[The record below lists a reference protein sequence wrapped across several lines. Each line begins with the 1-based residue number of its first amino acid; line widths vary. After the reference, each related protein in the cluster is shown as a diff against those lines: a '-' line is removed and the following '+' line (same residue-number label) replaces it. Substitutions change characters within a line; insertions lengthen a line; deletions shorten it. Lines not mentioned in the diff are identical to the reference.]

1 MKKILLLLAILIF
14 GNSVF
19 AQLDNNN
26 LAIDEL
32 SGKITDG
39 ARIISTGV
47 PLLIIAPDARSGA
60 MGDVGVASTPDANS
74 VHWNAAK
81 LAFMDKNAGVSFTYS
96 PWLREIVSDI
106 ELLYLGSYY
115 KLNDRSTLGAS
126 LTYFSLG
133 AIDFFDQEGYATGTY
148 KPNEFAVDLAYTMK
162 LNNNLAISLTGRY
175 IRSDLTQ
182 GQNVGTTQTHAANAG
197 AADLGVYYQKAIKAV
212 HPTQFAL
219 GAQVSNL
226 GSKISY
232 SDNMDSEFLPANL
245 RLGGRYTTQFDQFN
259 EISLMLDFNKLL
271 VPTPPVYDSVGNIF
285 AGLDPNVGVF
295 QGVIQSFYDAPNG
308 FKEEI
313 QEISLSLGAE
323 YWYNKVLAVRAGYF
337 YEAKNKGARQYLT
350 LGAGIK
356 YNVMGLD
363 ISYLIATGQ
372 LNNNPLKNTL
382 RVGLS
387 FDLQSDKQSSYE
399 NNSQKET
406 QQIKQKDPQQALE
419 KKNTK

>member
-1 MKKILLLLAILIF
+1 MKKILLVVAILLLS
-14 GNSVF
+14 NSIF

-32 SGKITDG
+32 SGKVIDG
-39 ARIISTGV
+39 NRIISTGV

-74 VHWNAAK
+74 LHWNAAK
-81 LAFMDKNAGVSFTYS
+81 LAFMQNQTGVSFTYS
-96 PWLREIVSDI
+96 PWLRELVSDI
-106 ELLYLGSYY
+106 ELLYLGGYY
-115 KLNDRSTLGAS
+115 KVNERSTLGAS

-133 AIDFFDQEGYATGTY
+133 AIDFFDQEGMATGTY
-148 KPNEFAVDLAYTMK
+148 KPNEFAMDLAYTMK
-162 LNNNLAISLTGRY
+162 LNENFAISLTGRY

-197 AADLGVYYQKAIKAV
+197 AADLGLYYQKAIKAV
-212 HPTQFAL
+212 RPSEYAL
-219 GAQVSNL
+219 GLQISNL

-245 RLGGRYTTQFDQFN
+245 RLGGRYTTQLDQFN
-259 EISLMLDFNKLL
+259 EISIMMDFNKLL
-271 VPTPPVYDSVGNIF
+271 VPTPPVYNDSTGAIF
-285 AGLDPNVGVF
+285 AGMDPNVGVF
-295 QGVIQSFYDAPNG
+295 QGAIQSFYDAPNG

-313 QEISLSLGAE
+313 QEISLSIGAE
-323 YWYNKVLAVRAGYF
+323 YWYNKVLALRAGYF

-363 ISYLIATGQ
+363 ISYLIATSA

-382 RVGLS
+382 RVGLN
-387 FDLQSDKQSSYE
+387 FDL
-399 NNSQKET
+399 
-406 QQIKQKDPQQALE
+406 
-419 KKNTK
+419 

>member
-1 MKKILLLLAILIF
+1 MKKILLLIAIILIS
-14 GNSVF
+14 NNIF
-19 AQLDNNN
+19 AQLDNDN
-26 LAIDEL
+26 LEIDQL
-32 SGKITDG
+32 SGKVTDG

-60 MGDVGVASTPDANS
+60 MGDVGAASTPDANS

-81 LAFMDKNAGVSFTYS
+81 LAFMENNAGVSFTYS
-96 PWLREIVSDI
+96 PWLRELVSDI
-106 ELLYLGSYY
+106 ELLYLGGYY
-115 KLNDRSTLGAS
+115 KLNERSTLGAS

-133 AIDFFDQEGYATGTY
+133 AIDFFDQEGMATGTY
-148 KPNEFAVDLAYTMK
+148 KPNEFAMDLAYTMK
-162 LNNNLAISLTGRY
+162 LNENFAISLTGRY

-197 AADLGVYYQKAIKAV
+197 AADLGLYYQKAIKAEK
-212 HPTQFAL
+212 PSEYAL
-219 GAQVSNL
+219 GLQISNL

-245 RLGGRYTTQFDQFN
+245 RIGGRYSMDLDQFN
-259 EISLMLDFNKLL
+259 KISFMMDLNKLL
-271 VPTPPVYDSVGNIF
+271 VPTPPVYDTLGYIF
-285 AGLDPNVGVF
+285 AGMDPNVGVF
-295 QGVIQSFYDAPNG
+295 QGAIQSFYDAPNG

-313 QEISLSLGAE
+313 QEISLSVGAE
-323 YWYNKVLAVRAGYF
+323 YWYNKVLALRAGYF

-382 RVGLS
+382 RVGLN
-387 FDLQSDKQSSYE
+387 FDL
-399 NNSQKET
+399 
-406 QQIKQKDPQQALE
+406 
-419 KKNTK
+419 

>member
-1 MKKILLLLAILIF
+1 MKKALLLLALLIF

-19 AQLDNNN
+19 AQLDNDN
-26 LAIDEL
+26 LDIDEL

-47 PLLIIAPDARSGA
+47 PLLIIAPDARSGS
-60 MGDVGVASTPDANS
+60 MGDVGAASTPDANS
-74 VHWNAAK
+74 IHWNAAK
-81 LAFMDKNAGVSFTYS
+81 LAFMENNAGVSFTYS
-96 PWLREIVSDI
+96 PWLRELVSDI

-115 KLNDRSTLGAS
+115 KLNERSTLGAS

-133 AIDFFDQEGYATGTY
+133 AIDFFDQEGMATGTY
-148 KPNEFAVDLAYTMK
+148 KPNEFAMDLAYTMK
-162 LNNNLAISLTGRY
+162 LNDNLAISLTGRY

-182 GQNVGTTQTHAANAG
+182 GQNVGSSQTHAANAG
-197 AADLGVYYQKAIKAV
+197 AADIGLYYQKAIKSELPSEYAFGV
-212 HPTQFAL
+212 QI
-219 GAQVSNL
+219 SNL

-232 SDNMDSEFLPANL
+232 SDNMNSEFLPANL
-245 RLGGRYTTQFDQFN
+245 RIGGRYSRDLDQFN
-259 EISLMLDFNKLL
+259 EISFMLDFNKLL
-271 VPTPPVYDSVGNIF
+271 VPTPPVYDLDNPGQIL
-285 AGLDPNVGVF
+285 AGMDPNVGVF
-295 QGVIQSFYDAPNG
+295 QGAIQSFYDAPNG

-372 LNNNPLKNTL
+372 LNHNPLKNTL
-382 RVGLS
+382 RVGLN
-387 FDLQSDKQSSYE
+387 FDL
-399 NNSQKET
+399 
-406 QQIKQKDPQQALE
+406 
-419 KKNTK
+419 

>member
-1 MKKILLLLAILIF
+1 MKKILLVVAILLLS
-14 GNSVF
+14 NSIF

-32 SGKITDG
+32 SGKVIDG
-39 ARIISTGV
+39 NRIISTGV

-60 MGDVGVASTPDANS
+60 MGDVGVASKPDANS
-74 VHWNAAK
+74 LHWNAAK
-81 LAFMDKNAGVSFTYS
+81 LAFMQNKTGVSFTYS
-96 PWLREIVSDI
+96 PWLRELVSDI
-106 ELLYLGSYY
+106 ELLYLGGYY
-115 KLNDRSTLGAS
+115 KVNERSTLGAS

-133 AIDFFDQEGYATGTY
+133 AIDFFDQEGMATGTY
-148 KPNEFAVDLAYTMK
+148 KPNEFAMDLAYTMK
-162 LNNNLAISLTGRY
+162 LNENFSISLTGRY

-197 AADLGVYYQKAIKAV
+197 AADLGLYYQKAIKATR
-212 HPTQFAL
+212 PSEYAL
-219 GAQVSNL
+219 GLQISNL

-245 RLGGRYTTQFDQFN
+245 RLGGRYTTQLDQFN
-259 EISLMLDFNKLL
+259 EISIMMDFNKLL
-271 VPTPPVYDSVGNIF
+271 VPTPPVYNDSTGAIF
-285 AGLDPNVGVF
+285 AGMDPNVGVF
-295 QGVIQSFYDAPNG
+295 QGAIQSFYDAPNG

-313 QEISLSLGAE
+313 QEISLSIGAE
-323 YWYNKVLAVRAGYF
+323 YWYNKVLALRAGYF

-363 ISYLIATGQ
+363 ISYLIATSA

-382 RVGLS
+382 RVGLN
-387 FDLQSDKQSSYE
+387 FDL
-399 NNSQKET
+399 
-406 QQIKQKDPQQALE
+406 
-419 KKNTK
+419 

>member
-1 MKKILLLLAILIF
+1 MKKILLVVAILLLS
-14 GNSVF
+14 NSIF

-32 SGKITDG
+32 SGKVIDG
-39 ARIISTGV
+39 NRIISTGV

-74 VHWNAAK
+74 LHWNAAK
-81 LAFMDKNAGVSFTYS
+81 LAFMQNKTGVSFTYS
-96 PWLREIVSDI
+96 PWLRELVSDI
-106 ELLYLGSYY
+106 ELLYLGGYY
-115 KLNDRSTLGAS
+115 KVNERSTLGAS

-133 AIDFFDQEGYATGTY
+133 AIDFFDQEGMATGTY
-148 KPNEFAVDLAYTMK
+148 KPNEFAMDLAYTMK
-162 LNNNLAISLTGRY
+162 LNENFSISLTGRY

-197 AADLGVYYQKAIKAV
+197 AADLGLYYQKAIKAEK
-212 HPTQFAL
+212 PSEYAL
-219 GAQVSNL
+219 GLQISNL

-245 RLGGRYTTQFDQFN
+245 RIGGRYSMDLDQFN
-259 EISLMLDFNKLL
+259 KISFMMDLNKLL
-271 VPTPPVYDSVGNIF
+271 VPTPPVYDTLGYIF
-285 AGLDPNVGVF
+285 AGMDPNVGVF
-295 QGVIQSFYDAPNG
+295 QGAIQSFYDAPNG

-313 QEISLSLGAE
+313 QEISLSVGAE
-323 YWYNKVLAVRAGYF
+323 YWYNKVLALRAGYF

-382 RVGLS
+382 RVGLN
-387 FDLQSDKQSSYE
+387 FDL
-399 NNSQKET
+399 
-406 QQIKQKDPQQALE
+406 
-419 KKNTK
+419 

>member
-1 MKKILLLLAILIF
+1 MKKILLVVAILLLS
-14 GNSVF
+14 NSIF

-32 SGKITDG
+32 SGKVIDG
-39 ARIISTGV
+39 NRIISTGV

-60 MGDVGVASTPDANS
+60 MGDVGVASKPDANS
-74 VHWNAAK
+74 LHWNAAK
-81 LAFMDKNAGVSFTYS
+81 LAFMQNKTGVSFTYS
-96 PWLREIVSDI
+96 PWLRELVSDI
-106 ELLYLGSYY
+106 ELLYLGGYY
-115 KLNDRSTLGAS
+115 KVNERSTLGAS

-133 AIDFFDQEGYATGTY
+133 AIDFFDQEGMATGTY
-148 KPNEFAVDLAYTMK
+148 KPNEFAMDLAYTMK
-162 LNNNLAISLTGRY
+162 LNENFSISLTGRY

-182 GQNVGTTQTHAANAG
+182 GQNVGTTSTHAANAG
-197 AADLGVYYQKAIKAV
+197 AADLGLYYQKAIKAEK
-212 HPTQFAL
+212 PSEYAL
-219 GAQVSNL
+219 GLQISNL

-245 RLGGRYTTQFDQFN
+245 RLGGRYTTQLDQFN
-259 EISLMLDFNKLL
+259 EISIMMDFNKLL
-271 VPTPPVYDSVGNIF
+271 VPTPPVYDDETGQIF
-285 AGLDPNVGVF
+285 AGMDPNVGVF
-295 QGVIQSFYDAPNG
+295 QGAIQSFYDAPNG

-313 QEISLSLGAE
+313 QEISLSVGAE
-323 YWYNKVLAVRAGYF
+323 YWYNKVLALRAGYF

-382 RVGLS
+382 RVGLN
-387 FDLQSDKQSSYE
+387 FDL
-399 NNSQKET
+399 
-406 QQIKQKDPQQALE
+406 
-419 KKNTK
+419 

>member
-1 MKKILLLLAILIF
+1 MKKILLVVAILLLS
-14 GNSVF
+14 NSIF

-32 SGKITDG
+32 SGKVIDG
-39 ARIISTGV
+39 NRIISTGV

-74 VHWNAAK
+74 LHWNAAK
-81 LAFMDKNAGVSFTYS
+81 LAFMQNKTGVSFTYS
-96 PWLREIVSDI
+96 PWLRELVSDI
-106 ELLYLGSYY
+106 ELLYLGGYY
-115 KLNDRSTLGAS
+115 KVNERSTLGAS

-133 AIDFFDQEGYATGTY
+133 AIDFFDQEGMATGTY
-148 KPNEFAVDLAYTMK
+148 KPNEFAMDLAYTMK
-162 LNNNLAISLTGRY
+162 LNENFSISLTGRY

-197 AADLGVYYQKAIKAV
+197 AADLGLYYQKAIKATR
-212 HPTQFAL
+212 PSEYAL
-219 GAQVSNL
+219 GLQISNL

-245 RLGGRYTTQFDQFN
+245 RLGGRYTTNLDQFN
-259 EISLMLDFNKLL
+259 QISVMMDFNKLL
-271 VPTPPVYDSVGNIF
+271 VPTPPVYNDSTGAIF
-285 AGLDPNVGVF
+285 AGMDPNVGVF
-295 QGVIQSFYDAPNG
+295 QGAIQSFYDAPNG

-313 QEISLSLGAE
+313 QEISLSVGAE
-323 YWYNKVLAVRAGYF
+323 YWYNKVLALRAGYF

-363 ISYLIATGQ
+363 ISYLIATSA

-382 RVGLS
+382 RVGLN
-387 FDLQSDKQSSYE
+387 FDL
-399 NNSQKET
+399 
-406 QQIKQKDPQQALE
+406 
-419 KKNTK
+419 

>member
-1 MKKILLLLAILIF
+1 MKKILLVVAILLLS
-14 GNSVF
+14 NSIF

-32 SGKITDG
+32 SGKVIDG
-39 ARIISTGV
+39 NRIISTGV

-60 MGDVGVASTPDANS
+60 MGDVGVASKPDANS
-74 VHWNAAK
+74 LHWNAAK
-81 LAFMDKNAGVSFTYS
+81 LAFMQNKTGVSFTYS
-96 PWLREIVSDI
+96 PWLRELVSDI
-106 ELLYLGSYY
+106 ELLYLGGYY
-115 KLNDRSTLGAS
+115 KVNERSTLGAS

-133 AIDFFDQEGYATGTY
+133 AIDFFDQEGMATGTY
-148 KPNEFAVDLAYTMK
+148 KPNEFAMDLAYTMK
-162 LNNNLAISLTGRY
+162 LNENFSISLTGRY

-197 AADLGVYYQKAIKAV
+197 AADLGLYYQKAIKAAR
-212 HPTQFAL
+212 PSEYAL
-219 GAQVSNL
+219 GLQISNL

-245 RLGGRYTTQFDQFN
+245 RLGGRYTTQLDQFN
-259 EISLMLDFNKLL
+259 QISVMMDFNKLL
-271 VPTPPVYDSVGNIF
+271 VPTPPVYNDSTGAIF
-285 AGLDPNVGVF
+285 AGMDPNVGVF
-295 QGVIQSFYDAPNG
+295 QGAIQSFYDAPNG

-313 QEISLSLGAE
+313 QEISLSIGAE
-323 YWYNKVLAVRAGYF
+323 YWYNKVLALRAGYF

-363 ISYLIATGQ
+363 ISYLIATSA

-382 RVGLS
+382 RVGLN
-387 FDLQSDKQSSYE
+387 FDL
-399 NNSQKET
+399 
-406 QQIKQKDPQQALE
+406 
-419 KKNTK
+419 

>member
-1 MKKILLLLAILIF
+1 MKKILLVVAILLLS
-14 GNSVF
+14 NSIF

-32 SGKITDG
+32 SGKVIDG
-39 ARIISTGV
+39 NRIISTGV

-74 VHWNAAK
+74 LHWNAAK
-81 LAFMDKNAGVSFTYS
+81 LAFMQNKTGVSFTYS
-96 PWLREIVSDI
+96 PWLRELVSDI
-106 ELLYLGSYY
+106 ELLYLGGYY
-115 KLNDRSTLGAS
+115 KVNERSTLGAS

-133 AIDFFDQEGYATGTY
+133 AIDFFDQEGMATGTY
-148 KPNEFAVDLAYTMK
+148 KPNEFAMDLAYTMK
-162 LNNNLAISLTGRY
+162 LNENFSISLTGRY

-197 AADLGVYYQKAIKAV
+197 AADLGLYYQKAIKAV
-212 HPTQFAL
+212 RPSEYAL
-219 GAQVSNL
+219 GLQISNL

-245 RLGGRYTTQFDQFN
+245 RLGGRYTTQLDQFN
-259 EISLMLDFNKLL
+259 EISIMMDFNKLL
-271 VPTPPVYDSVGNIF
+271 VPTPPVYNDSTGAIF
-285 AGLDPNVGVF
+285 AGMDPNVGVF
-295 QGVIQSFYDAPNG
+295 QGAIQSFYDAPNG

-313 QEISLSLGAE
+313 QEISLSIGAE
-323 YWYNKVLAVRAGYF
+323 YWYNKVLALRAGYF

-363 ISYLIATGQ
+363 ISYLIATSA

-382 RVGLS
+382 RVGLN
-387 FDLQSDKQSSYE
+387 FDL
-399 NNSQKET
+399 
-406 QQIKQKDPQQALE
+406 
-419 KKNTK
+419 